1 MSTDAT
7 TTAPVTAAPVTATP
21 AADPVENAA
30 LRNALEAVR
39 ADYAKLAGE
48 TQLVAK
54 TATETQ
60 AALGAALRERD
71 TFKAQLAELAPK
83 AKLADELQVRVEGF
97 LNAGRESALVE
108 ALRSKL
114 PGAEPLAIRGVL
126 AQLAEQGKAVRYP
139 EDAAA
144 EAAKV
149 LEVISIEAP
158 SLTRPPTL
166 GGGSP
171 GARQAPAQPQR
182 KHPLG

>member
-7 TTAPVTAAPVTATP
+7 TAPVTAPAAPVTAADP
-21 AADPVENAA
+21 AENVA
-30 LRNALEAVR
+30 LRGALEKVR
-39 ADYAKLAGE
+39 ADYATLVSE

-60 AALGAALRERD
+60 AALGAALRDRD
-71 TFKAQLAELAPK
+71 AARAQLAELAPK
-83 AKLADELQVRVEGF
+83 AKLADELQVRVEGYV
-97 LNAGRESALVE
+97 NAGRESALVE

-126 AQLAEQGKAVRYP
+126 AQLAEAGKVSRFP

-144 EAAKV
+144 EAAKA

-158 SLTRPPTL
+158 SLTRPAPTL

-171 GARQAPAQPQR
+171 GARQGPVQPQR

>member
-1 MSTDAT
+1 MSTDA

-21 AADPVENAA
+21 AADPAENVA
-30 LRNALEAVR
+30 LRGALEKVR
-39 ADYAKLAGE
+39 ADYATLVSE

-60 AALGAALRERD
+60 AALGAALRDRD
-71 TFKAQLAELAPK
+71 AARAQLAVLEPK
-83 AKLADELQVRVEGF
+83 AKLADELQVKVEGF
-97 LNAGRESALVE
+97 VNAGRESALVD

-149 LEVISIEAP
+149 LAVISTEAP
-158 SLTRPPTL
+158 SLTRPAPTL

-171 GARQAPAQPQR
+171 GARQTPAPSR
-182 KHPLG
+182 ISLIR

>member
-1 MSTDAT
+1 MSIDA
-7 TTAPVTAAPVTATP
+7 TTAPVTAPATATP

-54 TATETQ
+54 TATETK
-60 AALGAALRERD
+60 AALGEALRDRD

-83 AKLADELQVRVEGF
+83 AKLADELQIRVEG
-97 LNAGRESALVE
+97 LVNQNRETALVD

-126 AQLAEQGKAVRYP
+126 AQLAEQGKASRYP